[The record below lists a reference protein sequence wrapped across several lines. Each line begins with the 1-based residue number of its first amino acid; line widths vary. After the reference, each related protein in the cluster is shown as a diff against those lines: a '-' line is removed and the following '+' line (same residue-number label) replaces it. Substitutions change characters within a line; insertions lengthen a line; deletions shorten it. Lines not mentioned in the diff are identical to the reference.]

1 MGTAGE
7 TAMQQRFMGMST
19 TGWAGSAFEAV
30 FFEHY
35 GRIVGVL
42 SRIVGDRAHAEE
54 LASDAFLRLYEQP
67 RAVAEFQNVGG
78 WLYRT
83 ATRLGLDFLRARRRR
98 TRYEQIA
105 GAERESVA
113 AGPLDDM
120 LRAETARTVRAALA
134 RMKPAQAQIL
144 TLRSS
149 GLSYKEIAE
158 SLGTK
163 VNCVGRL
170 LARAETAFENVYGR
184 MEKEA

>member
-1 MGTAGE
+1 
-7 TAMQQRFMGMST
+7 MQQRFTGVSR
-19 TGWAGSAFEAV
+19 TGWAGSSFETV

-42 SRIVGDRAHAEE
+42 CRIVGDRAHAEE

-67 RAVAEFQNVGG
+67 QPAGEFQNVGG

-83 ATRLGLDFLRARRRR
+83 ATRLGLDFLRAAGRRRR
-98 TRYEQIA
+98 YEQLA
-105 GAERESVA
+105 VAEWNEA
-113 AGPLDDM
+113 AEAGPLDDM
-120 LRAETARTVRAALA
+120 LRAETRRRVRAALA

-144 TLRSS
+144 TLRGS
-149 GLSYKEIAE
+149 GLSYKEIAGA
-158 SLGTK
+158 LGVK

-170 LARAETAFENVYGR
+170 LARAENAFEKIYRR